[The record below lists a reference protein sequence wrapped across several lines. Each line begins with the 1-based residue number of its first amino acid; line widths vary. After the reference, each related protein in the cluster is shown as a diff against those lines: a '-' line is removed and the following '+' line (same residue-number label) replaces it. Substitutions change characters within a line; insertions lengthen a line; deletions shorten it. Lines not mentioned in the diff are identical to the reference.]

1 VRQVLATIDRSLF
14 ESARIALAAEEIEVF
29 VANDNVA
36 VPFMPLT
43 LSVVHD
49 DDFERAVVVV
59 KALEPRAATDVPR
72 RAGSRRFSW
81 VIFLILLGAV
91 IWVCGLVF

>member
-14 ESARIALAAEEIEVF
+14 ESARIALAAEEIEAL
-29 VANDNVA
+29 VANDNTA

-43 LSVVHD
+43 LSVVQD
-49 DDFERAVVVV
+49 DDFERAVVLV
-59 KALEPRAATDVPR
+59 KALEPGATTDGPG
-72 RAGSRRFSW
+72 RAGIRRFSW

>member
-1 VRQVLATIDRSLF
+1 
-14 ESARIALAAEEIEVF
+14 
-29 VANDNVA
+29 
-36 VPFMPLT
+36 
-43 LSVVHD
+43 LSVVND

-59 KALEPRAATDVPR
+59 KALEPAATADVPR
-72 RAGSRRFSW
+72 RAGVRRFSW